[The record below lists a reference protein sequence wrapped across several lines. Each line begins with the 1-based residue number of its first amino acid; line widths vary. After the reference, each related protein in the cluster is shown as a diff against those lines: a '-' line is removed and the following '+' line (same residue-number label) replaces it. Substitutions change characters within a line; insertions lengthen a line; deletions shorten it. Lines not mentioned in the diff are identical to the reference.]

1 MVDRSP
7 ATDSSMNLR
16 KTGCTCSSYRCKGI
30 IGCIL
35 PQNPLGSITFRR
47 SRLDANLCL
56 CPTGAAASIYS
67 PDLPEHSQ
75 DLRPSRNRAFMG
87 SRPSCEV
94 HHDHHPLRSTATRR
108 ALGTFTQD
116 AGALACYPH
125 RVTVHPAAWQ
135 GHLPTVR
142 HQDRRKRMPGV
153 IDYRVLQ
160 AHQTVRAAIGRRAM
174 LTAIMAMTQ

>member
-1 MVDRSP
+1 MHLLLRTDAKVLSDASYLKTHLVRSLSDGQDWMP
-7 ATDSSMNLR
+7 IFAFVQPGPQHPFTVQTSQNTR
-16 KTGCTCSSYRCKGI
+16 RTC
-30 IGCIL
+30 
-35 PQNPLGSITFRR
+35 
-47 SRLDANLCL
+47 
-56 CPTGAAASIYS
+56 
-67 PDLPEHSQ
+67 DLPE
-75 DLRPSRNRAFMG
+75 NRAFMG
-87 SRPSCEV
+87 SRPPCEV

-174 LTAIMAMTQ
+174 LTAVMAMTQ